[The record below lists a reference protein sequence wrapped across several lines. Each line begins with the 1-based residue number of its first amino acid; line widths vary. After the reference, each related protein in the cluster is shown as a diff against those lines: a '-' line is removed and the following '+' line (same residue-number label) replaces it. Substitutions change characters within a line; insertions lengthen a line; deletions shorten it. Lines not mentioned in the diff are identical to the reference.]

1 MDRCVEQP
9 NGPPPDARAV
19 VRSFGTEQVRSPFDR
34 SSGRLASKACG
45 RAVARGKRAIG
56 SAMRVVK
63 VRDRRGPE
71 REPAP
76 ALDAADAAGA
86 RVGKLREVEATGLYR
101 GSIPGSGP
109 AAEHDDRSTDHQSQ
123 CIMRT
128 ILRTKFDRKRW
139 PLVSASAVKALDSQ
153 WCRDRHRPRC
163 VRQEFKRPCRRN
175 DRSRPRRNA
184 PRQAARHTTPRL
196 HRAGQP
202 SCSAPRRSE
211 FR

>member
-1 MDRCVEQP
+1 MCLLVSSTVAEWVGGPGNDGQLRTGRESTIASSDRPRSCARVAVGGLPFRASLLSKGEVSGSEFGVERLMDRCVERP
-9 NGPPPDARAV
+9 SGPPPDARAV

-101 GSIPGSGP
+101 VKHSGFW
-109 AAEHDDRSTDHQSQ
+109 AG
-123 CIMRT
+123 
-128 ILRTKFDRKRW
+128 
-139 PLVSASAVKALDSQ
+139 
-153 WCRDRHRPRC
+153 
-163 VRQEFKRPCRRN
+163 RQ
-175 DRSRPRRNA
+175 
-184 PRQAARHTTPRL
+184 H
-196 HRAGQP
+196 
-202 SCSAPRRSE
+202 
-211 FR
+211 